1 MINEFKIKTAVIPIA
16 GLGTRFLPVTR
27 SVPKVLLPV
36 LDTPIIEYA
45 VREVVSCGITNIIFV
60 MNRNMNIVKEYF
72 DKKTELLNSLKK
84 SNNLEEFKRQ
94 EEISNLAN
102 IEIVYQD
109 EPLGLGHAILQSK
122 TKIDSEYFLVVLP
135 DDLIFNKVNAS
146 NQILNVHNKFG
157 GMCIGLKEIPKEEIS
172 HKGIVDG
179 NLIEKN
185 IYSLNNLIEKP
196 EIENA
201 PSNLSI
207 IGRYILNTKIFELI
221 KNQSPG
227 ALGEIQITDAIK
239 NCIEYDN
246 LYGKL
251 LEGKHFDA
259 GNPNGMLEA
268 SVFVSKK
275 TSTNSF

>member
-1 MINEFKIKTAVIPIA
+1 MY
-16 GLGTRFLPVTR
+16 RF
-27 SVPKVLLPV
+27 
-36 LDTPIIEYA
+36 E
-45 VREVVSCGITNIIFV
+45 
-60 MNRNMNIVKEYF
+60 RN
-72 DKKTELLNSLKK
+72 T
-84 SNNLEEFKRQ
+84 
-94 EEISNLAN
+94 
-102 IEIVYQD
+102 
-109 EPLGLGHAILQSK
+109 
-122 TKIDSEYFLVVLP
+122 
-135 DDLIFNKVNAS
+135 
-146 NQILNVHNKFG
+146 
-157 GMCIGLKEIPKEEIS
+157 KEEIS

-221 KNQSPG
+221 EKQSPG